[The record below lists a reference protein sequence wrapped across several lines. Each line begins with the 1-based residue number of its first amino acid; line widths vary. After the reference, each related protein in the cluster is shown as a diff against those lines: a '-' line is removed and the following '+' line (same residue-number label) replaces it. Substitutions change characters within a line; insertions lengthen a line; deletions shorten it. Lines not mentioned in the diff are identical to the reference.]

1 MLRTIYTFPPLRNLL
16 FVLLLL
22 SISGGLYYFT
32 SRAPLQRDITL
43 NANNSLE
50 AASIAVLNKISSPV
64 NVTVYATLQDA
75 KLGDIRKIIREFI
88 AQYQRYKPN
97 IKLRFIDPEKEAEK
111 ARLAHIQLNGE
122 MVIEYLGRSEHLTQ
136 INEQTFTSTLLRLAH
151 TSKQTVM
158 YLTGHGERKLD
169 GHANQDLGLLFGA
182 KLKENGF
189 KINSLNLAIA
199 QDVPSNT
206 RILLI
211 TQPQVDLLPG
221 EINKLL
227 HYVARGGNLLW
238 LIDPGPL
245 HGLDRLAETL
255 DLSLPPGVVIDP
267 SATDMNAPSTW
278 SLGANYP
285 PHAITNGFNLIT
297 AYPAARPLLWDDDTS
312 WTDHV
317 LLDVAPQGWVSTTS
331 NLVFDKQH
339 DTPGPAIIALALSRN
354 INDVD
359 QRIVVV
365 GNGAFLSNSYAGNG
379 GNVDLGINMIN
390 WLANDE
396 QLITIQPR
404 ASKDSHIMLSKM
416 QLTII
421 SVLFLIVFPLIL
433 AGFGSY
439 LWWIRRRA

>member
-1 MLRTIYTFPPLRNLL
+1 MRITHTYPRLRNLL

-22 SISGGLYYFT
+22 SISGGLYYLA
-32 SRAPLQRDITL
+32 SRDPVQRDITF

-50 AASIAVLNKISSPV
+50 PASIAVLKKLSAPV
-64 NVTVYATLQDA
+64 NVTVYATLLDA

-88 AQYQRYKPN
+88 SQYQRYNPN
-97 IKLRFIDPEKEAEK
+97 VKLLFIDPEKEAEK

-122 MVIEYLGRSEHLTQ
+122 MVIEYLGRSEHLTR
-136 INEQTFTSTLLRLAH
+136 INEQTFTRALLRLAH

-206 RILLI
+206 HILLI

-245 HGLDRLAETL
+245 HGLNRLAETL

-267 SATDMNAPSTW
+267 SASEMNAPSTW

-297 AYPAARPLLWDDDTS
+297 AYPAARPLSWDDDTK
-312 WTDHV
+312 WKHHV

-331 NLVFDKQH
+331 DLVFDKRH
-339 DTPGPAIIALALSRN
+339 DTPGPVIIALALSRN
-354 INDVD
+354 INDVS

-396 QLITIQPR
+396 QLITLQPR
-404 ASKDSHIMLSKM
+404 AAKDSHIMLSKT
-416 QLTII
+416 QLTVI
-421 SVLFLIVFPLIL
+421 SALFLIVFPLIL
-433 AGFGSY
+433 AGFGGY